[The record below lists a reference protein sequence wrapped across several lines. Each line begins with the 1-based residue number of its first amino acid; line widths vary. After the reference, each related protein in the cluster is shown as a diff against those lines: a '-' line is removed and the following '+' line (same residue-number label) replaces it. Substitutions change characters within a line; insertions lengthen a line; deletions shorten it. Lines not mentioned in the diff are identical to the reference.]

1 MLQITMICSVTY
13 REAVPADAAL
23 LVDIYDR
30 AFRSDYIR
38 YGECPAYGRT
48 VERMK
53 YSILNHPKE
62 TIICGGTPVGVISA
76 DDCGE
81 GNYRIG
87 CLCVVPEYQCRGI
100 GGRAIEH
107 FRAVHPDWRRID
119 LVTPADKTDNI
130 SFYRKNG
137 FEVSGTE
144 SDGNVI
150 VVKLFCEKKD

>member
-1 MLQITMICSVTY
+1 MPCGACRELLMQLSPKNRYTEIMVDYAIRSTVTLGELMPMWWGDERYKTEDITY

-62 TIICGGTPVGVISA
+62 IIIA
-76 DDCGE
+76 
-81 GNYRIG
+81 
-87 CLCVVPEYQCRGI
+87 
-100 GGRAIEH
+100 AEH
-107 FRAVHPDWRRID
+107 LWV
-119 LVTPADKTDNI
+119 
-130 SFYRKNG
+130 
-137 FEVSGTE
+137 
-144 SDGNVI
+144 
-150 VVKLFCEKKD
+150 